1 MSYWDTSA
9 LLKLYLIEGDSA
21 SFRGLVRPGLPRV
34 TGFIGKHEMRTVFRR
49 REAEG
54 VIAKGGSVVF
64 FDRLLDDLADGWLT
78 LIPETAALEVAFAWV
93 LERCL
98 SQVPP
103 VFIRTNDALH
113 IAAAKVAGETEF
125 VSADKHQRAAAAF
138 LGFTVLPAV
147 YPILTPT
154 P

>member
-9 LLKLYLIEGDSA
+9 LLKLYLAESDSA
-21 SFRGLVRPGLPRV
+21 SFRSLVRPDMPRA
-34 TGFIGKHEMRTVFRR
+34 TGFIGKHELRTVFRR

-64 FDRLLDDLADGWLT
+64 FDRLLDDFAGGWLT

-125 VSADKHQRAAAAF
+125 ISADKHQRVAAAF

-147 YPILTPT
+147 FPT
-154 P
+154 PLL